1 MTMSLLLPILA
12 LTLSLLVPKA
22 PKAEERGWSCWH
34 PPAALSRRAPCK
46 LAAAAG
52 AAPTQGSSW
61 VIPLESDKVAKHRER
76 SMCSKRCNLHPYPPS
91 TVLLWLTA
99 AATGSQSK
107 RATSEQLAQLSCGG
121 DLQEIFVLKLLRF
134 TYFVSHMLCEYLFVS
149 ITERK

>member
-1 MTMSLLLPILA
+1 MSLLLPILA

-61 VIPLESDKVAKHRER
+61 VIPLESDKVVVKHRER
-76 SMCSKRCNLHPYPPS
+76 SMGSKHCNLHPYPPS

-149 ITERK
+149 ITERQ